1 MNTTVF
7 ITDGHWRKTLAAT
20 RALGR
25 RGVDVAVGETTRLA
39 TAIFSRYCFQTVI
52 YPSPLR
58 HPEQFIDHIYHILS
72 QRPYSMLLAMED
84 LTLDLISR
92 HRDRLSRLTYLP
104 MVSNAKLRL
113 AQRKDHVLKI
123 ATSLGI
129 PTPQT
134 WYIRSLEQVET
145 LKNELPYPVVIK
157 PRIGGGAVGVT
168 YPRNAD
174 ELVALYRRVHRRFP
188 FPMIQEKIPAAGTG
202 YGASFLMDEQSQVKA
217 AFVHKRLRE
226 YPVTGG
232 ASTLRESVRY
242 DTLRDMGETL
252 LKTMNW
258 FGVAMVEFKIDP
270 RVGTPVLM
278 EINPRFWGSLAL
290 AIEAGVNF
298 PYLLLRLARGENVK
312 PVEHYAIGKQCR
324 WLLPGDLM
332 HYIHNSRR
340 ALMKPSFFNFFSKDT
355 AYDILSL
362 RDPLPT
368 LARILTPLTFLY
380 DTDMQQR
387 LKMRAP

>member
-1 MNTTVF
+1 MNTAVF

-25 RGVDVAVGETTRLA
+25 RGVHVAVGETTRLA
-39 TAIFSRYCFQTVI
+39 TAIFSKYCRQAVR
-52 YPSPLR
+52 YPSPSL
-58 HPEQFIDHIYHILS
+58 HPERFIDHIYNTLS
-72 QRPYSMLLAMED
+72 QRPYKMLLAMED
-84 LTLDLISR
+84 LTLDLITR

-104 MVSNAKLRL
+104 VVSNAKLRL

-123 ATSLGI
+123 AASLGI

-134 WYIRSLEQVET
+134 WYIRSLEQIEA
-145 LKNELPYPVVIK
+145 LKNELTYPVVIK

-168 YPRNAD
+168 YPRNAK
-174 ELVALYRRVHRRFP
+174 ELIVQYRKVHRRFP

-202 YGASFLMDEQSQVKA
+202 YGASYLMDERSQVKA
-217 AFVHKRLRE
+217 AFIHKRLRE
-226 YPVTGG
+226 YPITGG

-270 RVGTPVLM
+270 RTGTPVLM
-278 EINPRFWGSLAL
+278 EVNPRFWGSLAL
-290 AIEAGVNF
+290 AIEAGVDF
-298 PYLLLRLARGENVK
+298 PYLLLKLAHGENFK
-312 PVEHYAIGKQCR
+312 PVEQYAIGKKCR

-332 HYIHNSRR
+332 HFIHNPHR
-340 ALMKPSFFNFFSKDT
+340 ARLEPSFFSFWRKDT

-362 RDPLPT
+362 HDPLPT
-368 LARILTPLTFLY
+368 IARSLTPLTFLY
-380 DTDMQQR
+380 DPDMQQR
-387 LKMRAP
+387 LQKRRS

>member
-1 MNTTVF
+1 MNTAVF

-25 RGVDVAVGETTRLA
+25 HGVSVTIGETTRLA
-39 TAIFSRYCFQTVI
+39 TAAFSKYCSQAIV
-52 YPSPLR
+52 YPSPR
-58 HPEQFIDHIYHILS
+58 IDPERFIAHIDHTLS
-72 QRPYSMLLAMED
+72 QRSFEMLLAMED
-84 LTLDLISR
+84 LTLDLVTR

-104 MVSNAKLRL
+104 VVSNAELRS
-113 AQRKDHVLKI
+113 AQRKDNILKL
-123 ATSLGI
+123 AASLGI

-134 WYIRSLEQVET
+134 WFISALDQVEA
-145 LKNELPYPVVIK
+145 LKHTLPYPVVIK
-157 PRIGGGAVGVT
+157 PRVGGGAVGVA
-168 YPRNAD
+168 YPRNSD
-174 ELVALYRRVHRRFP
+174 ELADQYRKVHRRFP
-188 FPMIQEKIPAAGTG
+188 FPLIQEKIPAAGTG
-202 YGASFLMDEQSQVKA
+202 YGASFLMDDSSRVKA

-226 YPVTGG
+226 YPITGG

-252 LKTMNW
+252 LKALNW

-270 RVGTPVLM
+270 RRGTPVLM

-298 PYLLLRLARGENVK
+298 PYLLLRLARGEKFK
-312 PVEHYAIGKQCR
+312 PVEHYAVGKKCR

-332 HYIHNSRR
+332 HFIYNPHRTR
-340 ALMKPSFFNFFSKDT
+340 LKPSFFSFWRKDT
-355 AYDILSL
+355 VYDILSL

-368 LARILTPLTFLY
+368 LARSLTPLTFLY
-380 DTDMQQR
+380 DPDMQHR
-387 LKMRAP
+387 LQMRAP